1 MVEPIGD
8 VGNIVLRDRRHLSQD
23 GLIVVVA
30 TVDIEEGMILSGPDI
45 ISRGFVYVRESEE
58 LMEQARKLALDALTD
73 CLDTGAVDRM
83 EIKTKV
89 KDDLSKFLY
98 AKTKRKPMVLPV
110 IMNV

>member
-1 MVEPIGD
+1 MV
-8 VGNIVLRDRRHLSQD
+8 
-23 GLIVVVA
+23 VVVA
-30 TVDIEEGMILSGPDI
+30 FDKETGRLRGGPDI

-58 LMEQARKLALDALTD
+58 LMDQARTLALDALTD
-73 CLDTGAVDRM
+73 CMDTGVVDRM
-83 EIKTKV
+83 EIKSKV

>member
-1 MVEPIGD
+1 I
-8 VGNIVLRDRRHLSQD
+8 
-23 GLIVVVA
+23 VA
-30 TVDIEEGMILSGPDI
+30 TVDIEEGLILSGPDL

-58 LMEQARKLALDALTD
+58 LMEQARKLVFDALTD
-73 CLDTGAVDRM
+73 CLDSGVVDRM
-83 EIKTKV
+83 EIKSKV